1 MNILVPTLSIALLGA
16 FAVTLDEQPVT
27 AFAYDKVR
35 GLLAYLAVEA
45 DRPHRRDHLATLFWP
60 EQDRRSA
67 LQSLSQALYQLRRA
81 LGDPAATAA
90 RAAHHRADDP
100 AQPRQ

>member
-1 MNILVPTLSIALLGA
+1 MPTLCIALLGTYV
-16 FAVTLDEQPVT
+16 VTHDGRPVT

-60 EQDRRSA
+60 EQDRRGA
-67 LQSLSQALYQLRRA
+67 LQSLSQALYQLR
-81 LGDPAATAA
+81 
-90 RAAHHRADDP
+90 
-100 AQPRQ
+100 